1 MTDRGRRSSAGRHPA
16 LKKWAGTDDSL
27 GVSSLLPEEDQA
39 LSRRPLLVD
48 ALALLLMAVGTTFVI
63 TTGDP
68 AWTSL
73 AAIGAAAMGLG
84 SLRGAAMAA
93 VLAAA
98 GIAWTVG
105 LVLAVRHVD
114 LWVVQDT
121 IRWGGQAAALVIGA
135 ALAVF
140 AARRAAAD
148 RQEVERALEFAQ
160 DATVH
165 DTLTDLANGKGLDLL
180 GEQILES
187 ARRRGD
193 AVYCVFVDVDGLGRV
208 HGRLGQS
215 GVDEVLLTVADALRR
230 TTRKTDAVARWGEGE
245 FVVIGPGTGLAPQE
259 MERRIRAQCSEH
271 STIDRNIW
279 HARVSAGGA
288 VLEPWDDGSIE
299 SLLRAANREMHLRR
313 ALRREAGVPAYRP
326 TRLDPSP
333 QPPQSRQLNE

>member
-1 MTDRGRRSSAGRHPA
+1 MTRRVLA
-16 LKKWAGTDDSL
+16 
-27 GVSSLLPEEDQA
+27 
-39 LSRRPLLVD
+39 VD
-48 ALALLLMAVGTTFVI
+48 ALAVLLMAGGATLVI
-63 TTGDP
+63 VTGDP
-68 AWTSL
+68 VWTSL
-73 AAIGAAAMGLG
+73 AAVGAAALGLG
-84 SLRGAAMAA
+84 GLRGWWMAG
-93 VLAAA
+93 VLAAV

-105 LVLAVRHVD
+105 LVSAVHVD
-114 LWVVQDT
+114 PLWVVHDT
-121 IRWGGQAAALVIGA
+121 MVWGGQAL
-135 ALAVF
+135 ALAIGTTLAVI
-140 AARRAAAD
+140 AVRRATAD
-148 RQEVERALEFAQ
+148 RHEVQRALEFAH

-165 DTLTDLANGKGLDLL
+165 DPLTDLSNRRGLDLL
-180 GEQILES
+180 GEQILEA

-245 FVVIGPGTGLAPQE
+245 FVVLGPGTGLAPQE

-271 STIDRNIW
+271 STVDRNVW

-288 VLEPWDDGSIE
+288 VLEPWDDGSVE

-326 TRLDPSP
+326 TRLEPSP
-333 QPPQSRQLNE
+333 QPPQPRQLNE

>member
-1 MTDRGRRSSAGRHPA
+1 M
-16 LKKWAGTDDSL
+16 
-27 GVSSLLPEEDQA
+27 
-39 LSRRPLLVD
+39 SRRPLVIDAVALV
-48 ALALLLMAVGTTFVI
+48 LLTAGTTLVI

-68 AWTSL
+68 VWTSL

-84 SLRGAAMAA
+84 SLKGRWMAG
-93 VLAAA
+93 VLAAS
-98 GIAWTVG
+98 GVAWVVG
-105 LVLAVRHVD
+105 LVLAVRHDD
-114 LWVVQDT
+114 LWVVHDT
-121 IRWGGQAAALVIGA
+121 LRWGGQAAALTLGG
-135 ALAVF
+135 ALAVI
-140 AARRAAAD
+140 AVRRADAD
-148 RQEVERALEFAQ
+148 REEVERALEFAH

-165 DTLTDLANGKGLDLL
+165 DPLTDLANRKGLDLL

-193 AVYCVFVDVDGLGRV
+193 AVYCVFLDVDGLGRV

-230 TTRKTDAVARWGEGE
+230 TTRKTDAVACWGEGE
-245 FVVIGPGTGLAPQE
+245 FVVLGPGTGLAPQE
-259 MERRIRAQCSEH
+259 MERRIRAQCSEN
-271 STIDRNIW
+271 STVDRSIW

-333 QPPQSRQLNE
+333 QPPQSRQLND